1 MNESLEEAAGVA
13 CLVRATNSTLKR
25 GYMLLAT
32 RNNSAE
38 AANEARKFY
47 KEPKGF
53 WKKEEMKVSLTS
65 FNHAVG
71 AISKY

>member
-1 MNESLEEAAGVA
+1 MKVWKKPPVSLAWLG
-13 CLVRATNSTLKR
+13 ATNSTLKR

-53 WKKEEMKVSLTS
+53 GKNEEMKGWSDFV
-65 FNHAVG
+65 
-71 AISKY
+71 